1 MIEKKIISEV
11 NRISSLMGVNN
22 NVLLNE
28 NKNPIAGVLEKLI
41 PKIENNSTLRSK
53 INTKFRINPAMS
65 DVSTQRINAIKDF
78 ILTNLNLGDEGVKN
92 IRNLIK
98 ELSEA
103 DKDFAGEFYKQ
114 MRGNF
119 QTEIRKKGKK
129 SVLEYVN
136 SKYGTNIFNLLKD
149 DKFLNISNDVIYNI
163 NKIINN
169 ILSRTKNSLD
179 DKRKKID
186 DTLKE
191 LVNERKLSQP
201 DSKKIN
207 KLESQLKK
215 DLDWLH
221 EYGNNTLDEILSSIA
236 TIASGSGGTAKQ
248 YREFSTILEKIRS
261 EKGAWGALNSSRFS
275 TNESKLFNYSIE
287 HATVLER
294 RLLSQLAQTKYISK
308 LINFFRG
315 MAGHGPLEI
324 KREKDTLK
332 WYNTQNASFWNWL
345 VIGVGR
351 GAPTKKVNLNS
362 PGAYDLIL
370 TNKIL
375 KYNSPRYAA
384 WRSFFYEFIFR
395 QIKFQAIAAF
405 LESLRHYID
414 LSRSS
419 EFETDS
425 CTMEIAKHIDSIN
438 ESGNKVKN
446 IEGYLNTIYNENT
459 NKFINGTPQCLI
471 TSIKK
476 EETDKIKS
484 FLLYGFERSTQYSFL
499 NRFAYLKPFARA
511 LERTSLFENL
521 LRFSP
526 GYRILEM
533 LLPYNEALSDIFK
546 TNDREKLN
554 QLINDVKLEIDSV
567 KNRVETETSNLDNNP
582 DSNPP
587 EYTPTVEVPDEVTNP
602 PQSQQGSSTTQT
614 TTQQQGGS
622 TTTQTTINPE
632 G

>member
-1 MIEKKIISEV
+1 MIEKKIISEI
-11 NRISSLMGVNN
+11 NRINSIMGVNKY
-22 NVLLNE
+22 VLLNE
-28 NKNPIAGVLEKLI
+28 NRNPIAGVLEKLI
-41 PKIENNSTLRSK
+41 PKIENSGALKTK
-53 INTKFRINPAMS
+53 INTKFKINPAMPNA
-65 DVSTQRINAIKDF
+65 STQRINAIKNF
-78 ILTNLNLGDEGVKN
+78 ISTNLNLGDEGVIN

-103 DKDFAGEFYKQ
+103 DKDFAGEFYNQ
-114 MRGNF
+114 MRGIF
-119 QTEIRKKGKK
+119 QQEVRKKGKK

-136 SKYGTNIFNLLKD
+136 SKFGTNIFNLLKD
-149 DKFLNISNDVIYNI
+149 DKFLNISNDIIYNI
-163 NKIINN
+163 NKIIND
-169 ILSRTKNSLD
+169 ILSKTKNSLD
-179 DKRKKID
+179 EKRKKID

-201 DSKKIN
+201 DLKKIN
-207 KLESQLKK
+207 KLKSQLEK

-236 TIASGSGGTAKQ
+236 VIASGSGPTAKQ
-248 YREFSTILEKIRS
+248 YREFSDILEKIRL
-261 EKGAWGALNSSRFS
+261 EKGAWGALNTTSVP
-275 TNESKLFNYSIE
+275 TKESQLIKYSIE

-294 RLLSQLAQTKYISK
+294 RLLSQLVQTKYISK

-315 MAGHGPLEI
+315 MAGYGPLEI

-345 VIGVGR
+345 AIGVGR
-351 GAPTKKVNLNS
+351 GVPIKKVNLNS

-375 KYNSPRYAA
+375 KYNAPRYAA

-405 LESLRHYID
+405 LESLLHYID

-419 EFETDS
+419 EFETDP

-438 ESGNKVKN
+438 KSGNRVKN

-471 TSIKK
+471 TSIKN
-476 EETDKIKS
+476 EETNKIKS
-484 FLLYGFERSTQYSFL
+484 FLLYGFERSTQYSFSDD
-499 NRFAYLKPFARA
+499 FAYIKPFLRA
-511 LERTSLFENL
+511 LEKTSLFENL
-521 LRFSP
+521 LRISP

-554 QLINDVKLEIDSV
+554 QLINNVKLEIDSIQ
-567 KNRVETETSNLDNNP
+567 NRVETETSNLDNKP

-602 PQSQQGSSTTQT
+602 PQ
-614 TTQQQGGS
+614 QGGS
-622 TTTQTTINPE
+622 TNTQTTIDP
-632 G
+632 GM